1 MSSAGKARLRG
12 RRAAGLAALAFAFAS
27 GLSQPHAAG
36 AGELLLGPGDKVA
49 ISVFKRPDMSGEFRI
64 QPGGDL
70 AMPFIKA
77 LPLSGRTLVEARD
90 AIVERLR
97 SEASLLDP
105 RVSIDMIEARPVFVA
120 GEVRRPG
127 SYPFQPGMTVQH
139 AISAAGGLRTLELDQ
154 FNARAEIARQRERL
168 RHSLD
173 EYGMALLRGARVAAE
188 RGGLSEIAVPQG
200 MQSWLTEA
208 RLREGLASESG
219 QLAQRT
225 AAYKSQAEIL
235 KRQMRIFEEEIEAL
249 ADQSAAKVRESD
261 LVRQEAAYQE
271 QLQSKGLSPRTSRTI
286 ELQRIAVQIEGERR
300 QIAAGVAKARQEIA
314 RVEQAL
320 LLLENLRQ
328 TELASTAR
336 EAGDA
341 LASLKIAIEETRAVL
356 LEANEILP
364 EPSAAR
370 PASGFSILR
379 TRGEESVA
387 VAAVAGTPLQPGD
400 LIEVPKR

>member
-1 MSSAGKARLRG
+1 
-12 RRAAGLAALAFAFAS
+12 
-27 GLSQPHAAG
+27 
-36 AGELLLGPGDKVA
+36 
-49 ISVFKRPDMSGEFRI
+49 
-64 QPGGDL
+64 
-70 AMPFIKA
+70 
-77 LPLSGRTLVEARD
+77 
-90 AIVERLR
+90 
-97 SEASLLDP
+97 
-105 RVSIDMIEARPVFVA
+105 
-120 GEVRRPG
+120 
-127 SYPFQPGMTVQH
+127 
-139 AISAAGGLRTLELDQ
+139 
-154 FNARAEIARQRERL
+154 
-168 RHSLD
+168 
-173 EYGMALLRGARVAAE
+173 
-188 RGGLSEIAVPQG
+188 

-235 KRQMRIFEEEIEAL
+235 RRQVRIFEEEIEAL